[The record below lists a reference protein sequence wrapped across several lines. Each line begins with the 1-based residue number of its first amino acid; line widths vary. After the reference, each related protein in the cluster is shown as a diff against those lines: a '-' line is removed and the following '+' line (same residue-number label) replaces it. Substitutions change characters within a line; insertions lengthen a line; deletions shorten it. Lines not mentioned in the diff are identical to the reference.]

1 MIKRYREFYTALVI
15 SCTVIAAGFAGMLFL
30 NQICAFVFLAA
41 GAVILFLFSAVTY
54 KRIKEIRILSEYLQR
69 INDGEFDLD
78 IQDNREGELSILKNN
93 IYKAVV
99 TLRSQSELLK
109 KDKTF
114 LADSLADISHQL
126 KTPITSMTIMTD
138 LLRQESDDDKR
149 REFVD
154 VINSQ
159 LAKMNWLIITLL
171 KLSKIDAGAVEFKKE
186 FIYVKDLIKNSVSPF
201 LISAE
206 LKGVEIITKC
216 DDNLFI
222 NADENW
228 FAEALS
234 NIVKNCVEHTESGGR
249 VSVKGFQSPVY
260 TSIVIED
267 NGTGID
273 KEDLP
278 YIFER
283 FYKGKNQNDTSVG
296 IGLALSKAVLNRNGA
311 VVDVFSEKNIGT
323 RFEIKVYKTV
333 I

>member
-1 MIKRYREFYTALVI
+1 MIKRYKEFYIVLII
-15 SCTVIAAGFAGMLFL
+15 SCLVLAAGFAGLTFV
-30 NQICAFVFLAA
+30 NKPCAFVFLAA
-41 GAVILFLFSAVTY
+41 GLLILLMFSAVTY
-54 KRIKEIRILSEYLQR
+54 KRIKEIRILSDYLRQ

-78 IQDNREGELSILKNN
+78 IKDNKEGELSILKNN
-93 IYKAVV
+93 IYKVVV
-99 TLRSQSELLK
+99 TLRSQHELLK

-126 KTPITSMTIMTD
+126 KTPITAMTVMTD
-138 LLRQESDDDKR
+138 LLRQETDDNKR
-149 REFVD
+149 REIVD

-159 LAKMNWLIITLL
+159 LAKMNWLIVTLL

-186 FIYVKDLIKNSVSPF
+186 FIYVKDLIKNSVGPF

-206 LKGVEIITKC
+206 LKGVEIITEC
-216 DDNLFI
+216 DDELFI

-234 NIVKNCVEHTESGGR
+234 NIVKNCVEHTERGGR
-249 VSVKGFQSPVY
+249 VYVKGFQSPVY
-260 TSIVIED
+260 TSIIIED

-283 FYKGKNQNDTSVG
+283 FYKGKDQNDTSVG

-311 VVDVFSEKNIGT
+311 VVDVFSEKDIGT
-323 RFEIKVYKTV
+323 RFEIKIYKTV